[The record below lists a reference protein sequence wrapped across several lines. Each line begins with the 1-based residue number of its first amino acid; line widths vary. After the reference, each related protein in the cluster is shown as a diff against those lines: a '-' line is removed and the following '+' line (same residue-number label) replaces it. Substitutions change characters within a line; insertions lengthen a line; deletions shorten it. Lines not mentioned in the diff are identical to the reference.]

1 VKAMILAAGKGT
13 RLAPLTNTTP
23 KPLLPVKGIP
33 LILRL
38 VEKLRLAGVSEVVV
52 NTYHL
57 GSQIEA
63 LLGDGVNLG
72 VSVTYSREQTLLE
85 TGGGIKLAL
94 PLLADDTFILC
105 NADIYSDFAFEDLP
119 KNLLPEDLAHLVL
132 VPTPSSRK
140 AGDFSYL
147 AGRVTA
153 RGGDFVYS
161 GIAILHRHL
170 FRDSPDGPFS
180 LRDLLFQATAQGRV
194 SAQVHDGSW
203 SDIGTH
209 EDYAAVNAEEN

>member
-1 VKAMILAAGKGT
+1 MKAMILAAGKGT

-72 VSVTYSREQTLLE
+72 VSVSYSREQTLLE

-132 VPTPSSRK
+132 VPTPSSRE

-147 AGRVTA
+147 ARRVTA

-194 SAQVHDGSW
+194 SAQVHNGSW

-209 EDYAAVNAEEN
+209 EDYTAVNAEEN

>member
-1 VKAMILAAGKGT
+1 M
-13 RLAPLTNTTP
+13 
-23 KPLLPVKGIP
+23 
-33 LILRL
+33 
-38 VEKLRLAGVSEVVV
+38 
-52 NTYHL
+52 
-57 GSQIEA
+57 
-63 LLGDGVNLG
+63 
-72 VSVTYSREQTLLE
+72 
-85 TGGGIKLAL
+85 AL

-132 VPTPSSRK
+132 VPTPSSRE

>member
-1 VKAMILAAGKGT
+1 MILAAGKGT
-13 RLAPLTNTTP
+13 RLAPLTDTTP
-23 KPLLPVKGIP
+23 KPLLPVKGVP

-38 VEKLRLAGVSEVVV
+38 VEKLRLAGVSELVV
-52 NTYHL
+52 NTYHH

-63 LLGDGVNLG
+63 LLGDGANLG

-105 NADIYSDFAFEDLP
+105 NADIYSDFALENLP
-119 KNLLPEDLAHLVL
+119 KHLPPEDLAHLVL
-132 VPTPSSRK
+132 VPTPPSRE

-170 FRDSPDGPFS
+170 FKDSPEGPFS
-180 LRDLLFQATAQGRV
+180 LRDLLFRATAQGRV
-194 SAQVHDGSW
+194 SAQVHCGSW

-209 EDYAAVNAEEN
+209 EDYAAVNAEED

>member
-1 VKAMILAAGKGT
+1 
-13 RLAPLTNTTP
+13 LTNTTP

-72 VSVTYSREQTLLE
+72 VSVSYSREQTLLE

-132 VPTPSSRK
+132 VPTPSSRE

>member
-1 VKAMILAAGKGT
+1 MKAMILAAGKGT

-38 VEKLRLAGVSEVVV
+38 VKKLRLAGVSEVVV

-72 VSVTYSREQTLLE
+72 VSVSYSREQTLLE

-132 VPTPSSRK
+132 VPTPSSRE

-194 SAQVHDGSW
+194 SAQVHNGSW

>member
-1 VKAMILAAGKGT
+1 MKAMILAAGKGT

-72 VSVTYSREQTLLE
+72 VSVSYSREQTLLE

-132 VPTPSSRK
+132 VPTPSSRE